1 MEKGK
6 VIRMRSEESGDAF
19 SAGLNCA
26 QAVFIPFAK
35 EHGLSD
41 GDGARIAS
49 SFGAGMGRM
58 QETCGAVTG
67 AFMAIGLKYGFTK
80 GDDQGQKDIVLQ
92 RTKEFAARFKDKF
105 GTLLCK
111 ELLSCDLNTD
121 EGQRLHKAQNQREL
135 ICMNCVKYSSSVV
148 ESMACSR

>member
-1 MEKGK
+1 
-6 VIRMRSEESGDAF
+6 
-19 SAGLNCA
+19 
-26 QAVFIPFAK
+26 
-35 EHGLSD
+35 
-41 GDGARIAS
+41 
-49 SFGAGMGRM
+49 M